1 MLLIVCSL
9 VGLLLNYRKALMACI
24 LGSNLSHLRGT
35 SDDAAVRRS
44 DAAKFAIRRKAK
56 DMRIEDWLHVKVK
69 KVDSKKIS
77 KK

>member
-1 MLLIVCSL
+1 MLRY
-9 VGLLLNYRKALMACI
+9 VGSM
-24 LGSNLSHLRGT
+24 
-35 SDDAAVRRS
+35 
-44 DAAKFAIRRKAK
+44 AAKFAIRRKAK